1 MLEEVV
7 LELQEQKTEILVDQV
22 VLVGHKINLVVVH
35 QVEQVI
41 HLLLVLHKE
50 MLVEKELVMFIQ
62 KEVVAVEQYL
72 LEVMLVTCQ
81 HHPIQI
87 LMEEV

>member
-1 MLEEVV
+1 
-7 LELQEQKTEILVDQV
+7 
-22 VLVGHKINLVVVH
+22 
-35 QVEQVI
+35 
-41 HLLLVLHKE
+41 